1 MKRNQVWILLP
12 FLLIVGCTKPEP
24 TVPTPSEKLEPT
36 IPFPESIKIILPSAD
51 LDPEIAAFSGI
62 WEGSWGGGFLPSRL
76 AVEKIDSDKA
86 QVVYAWADHPYGD
99 FKGGWQRFIA
109 GVYPGGE
116 REFARLEFGTAVHF
130 TFSMDPNL
138 QKIYGVR
145 EAGQERHIVTMT
157 RKNP

>member
-1 MKRNQVWILLP
+1 MKKNQVWILLP

-36 IPFPESIKIILPSAD
+36 IPFPESVKIIPPSAD
-51 LDPEIAAFSGI
+51 LNPEIAAFSGI
-62 WEGSWGGGFLPSRL
+62 WEGSWVGCLPSRL

-99 FKGGWQRFIA
+99 FKGGWRRLIA
-109 GVYPGGE
+109 DVYPGGE
-116 REFARLEFGTAVHF
+116 REFARLEFGTAVNF
-130 TFSMDPNL
+130 TFSMDSNL
-138 QKIYGVR
+138 QIIYGVR
-145 EAGQERHIVTMT
+145 EAGQETQIVTMT